1 MYDVL
6 NDWLCKGL
14 LKNKTEV
21 RLNANRLLFVYLNSV
36 GLLEVVVSKK
46 QSSKSSSKLKNTQ
59 NKGFIKPIFQLFSLL
74 LPVPIPFNSFDLFFH
89 HTFVAPFYPFDNL
102 PLHFRS
108 PISFFSFCLFI
119 FSFLSKFMH
128 FLYLCQRAPPPFT
141 PPPDTHTHTN
151 STKTASPLATLA
163 RSQNEQAC

>member
-21 RLNANRLLFVYLNSV
+21 RLDVNQLLFVYLNSV

-46 QSSKSSSKLKNTQ
+46 QLQTSKSSSKLKKHPKQRIHKTY
-59 NKGFIKPIFQLFSLL
+59 FPIV
-74 LPVPIPFNSFDLFFH
+74 LPSFFPSNSFRPLLSS
-89 HTFVAPFYPFDNL
+89 ALRCPFYPFDNL
-102 PLHFRS
+102 TLHFCS
-108 PISFFSFCLFI
+108 PISFFFFCLFI

-128 FLYLCQRAPPPFT
+128 FLYLCQRAPPP
-141 PPPDTHTHTN
+141 PPPDTHTN